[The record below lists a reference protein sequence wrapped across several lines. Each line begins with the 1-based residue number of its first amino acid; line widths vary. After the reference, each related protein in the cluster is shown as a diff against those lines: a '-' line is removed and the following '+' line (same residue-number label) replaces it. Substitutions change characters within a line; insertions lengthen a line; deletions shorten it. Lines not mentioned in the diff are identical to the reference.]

1 MSDCSTNKKGYI
13 STLIFKS
20 PQAARFSQLSP
31 PCKQYRNLNSKH
43 RKHRKHQDNQN
54 EMECE
59 RPRDSGMVTPDDL
72 TIVSNNLS
80 LTAANISFN
89 DSDSSVS
96 LSIC

>member
-1 MSDCSTNKKGYI
+1 MSDCSTNKKGYS

-31 PCKQYRNLNSKH
+31 PCKQYKNLNSN
-43 RKHRKHQDNQN
+43 HRKHQDNQS